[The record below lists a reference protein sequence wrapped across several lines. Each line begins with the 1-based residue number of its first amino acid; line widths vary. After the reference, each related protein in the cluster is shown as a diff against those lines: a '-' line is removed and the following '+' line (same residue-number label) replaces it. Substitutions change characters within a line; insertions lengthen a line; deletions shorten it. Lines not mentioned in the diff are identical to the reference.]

1 MAISARFIFVG
12 RSTLASHPR
21 RSSSS
26 ADGRFSGFRSRH
38 CRTNSCTHKGSRHQ
52 GITDEVGVNGGEH
65 LTLSALGRSSVD
77 GRGWGGAG
85 NLERLGEISF
95 EHRGF
100 VAQDGLEDL
109 KRLLALEGRP
119 PLGKLHCLAQR
130 AEVNGEFEA
139 QERPIDGEQAF
150 HVHGTCWMERGT
162 VK

>member
-1 MAISARFIFVG
+1 M
-12 RSTLASHPR
+12 
-21 RSSSS
+21 
-26 ADGRFSGFRSRH
+26 
-38 CRTNSCTHKGSRHQ
+38 
-52 GITDEVGVNGGEH
+52 
-65 LTLSALGRSSVD
+65 TLSALGRSSVD

-130 AEVNGEFEA
+130 AEVNREFEA

-150 HVHGTCWMERGT
+150 QVHGTCWMERGT